1 MIVPTSTQATPGSQR
16 IRQLLETTYQERN
29 LVRVPAGQVIPQ
41 PQDEVWIVCRGVVT
55 LSTTYESGDEA
66 LLGLVGPGM
75 PFGRDLSLVDPYYA
89 AALTPV
95 DLMRLKWVEIEQS
108 PSLARELMRAVSH
121 RLRQSEALLALAGQR
136 RVEDRLREF
145 LGLLGQEFG
154 LSTPQGT
161 RLGVRLTHQHLAN
174 ALGTTRVT
182 VTRLL
187 GQFRQE
193 GWLSVDAERHL
204 LLHR

>member
-1 MIVPTSTQATPGSQR
+1 MIVSAPVQGSPAFQR
-16 IRQLLETTYQERN
+16 IRQILETTYKERN

-41 PQDEVWIVCRGVVT
+41 APDEVWIVCRGVVS

-108 PSLARELMRAVSH
+108 PNLGRELMRAVSQ

-154 LSTPQGT
+154 IVTPQGT
-161 RLGVRLTHQHLAN
+161 RIGVRLTHQHLAN

-187 GQFRQE
+187 GQFKQE
-193 GWLSVDAERHL
+193 GWLRVDTERHML
-204 LLHR
+204 LGR